1 MNQDQE
7 AWYGTKHAETGK
19 PQSPLPPAFLNR
31 LVEQINPHTRPQS
44 QNQTLSK
51 AQIMCGRWLTLRRVR
66 VGLSLQQLASMVQV
80 PAESLQLLETGS
92 ADDTMISSEVSQNLV
107 MKLAPNREDQHLAA
121 EVVALALGKPD
132 ALSVEIIGQVLDDL
146 RAADGEQERKKV
158 LVAAVKTR
166 PDPVP
171 ARVRGIRDYVRIL
184 TDEPAMFDALRVL
197 GQGVNH
203 AAGIMSAIQ
212 HLPDRSKDPQT
223 KHVTYFADLLNR
235 MITEGLLVKA
245 EQKVAGAYGRKVQ
258 HYQISSE
265 GRHALQ
271 IAQWEISIKAEQ
283 QAMAAQRA
291 KASPEGNS
299 APSDQG
305 FATDPLLGT

>member
-1 MNQDQE
+1 
-7 AWYGTKHAETGK
+7 
-19 PQSPLPPAFLNR
+19 
-31 LVEQINPHTRPQS
+31 
-44 QNQTLSK
+44 
-51 AQIMCGRWLTLRRVR
+51 
-66 VGLSLQQLASMVQV
+66 
-80 PAESLQLLETGS
+80 
-92 ADDTMISSEVSQNLV
+92 
-107 MKLAPNREDQHLAA
+107 
-121 EVVALALGKPD
+121 
-132 ALSVEIIGQVLDDL
+132 VLDDL
-146 RAADGEQERKKV
+146 CAADGEQERKKV